1 MGQKDRRSIK
11 ESTPSI
17 RSLSSS
23 VVSASDV
30 SSDDGSSVHERSTPK
45 IAAIII
51 ASVFVIAILVGV
63 TVYLI
68 DAKKLFGVG
77 VDETVVVLQVLP
89 ENKTKIGNNE
99 SLKQLLQSSTQ
110 APEILE
116 NENVDL
122 NFRENVELDFKEE
135 TFYDEVKPTDN
146 AGDVEETAEKVKQ
159 YFDWFVLHFSYSLE

>member
-1 MGQKDRRSIK
+1 MGQKDRHSIK

-110 APEILE
+110 SPEILE

-135 TFYDEVKPTDN
+135 TFYDEVKPTDD
-146 AGDVEETAEKVKQ
+146 AADVEETAEKVKQ

>member
-1 MGQKDRRSIK
+1 MGQKERRSVK

-30 SSDDGSSVHERSTPK
+30 SSDDGTSVHERSTPK

-68 DAKKLFGVG
+68 DAKKLFGV
-77 VDETVVVLQVLP
+77 DESIVQVVRQVST

-99 SLKQLLQSSTQ
+99 SLKQLLQSSTET
-110 APEILE
+110 PEILE
-116 NENVDL
+116 KEK
-122 NFRENVELDFKEE
+122 VEKVEFDFKEE
-135 TFYDEVKPTDN
+135 TFYDEVQPTDN
-146 AGDVEETAEKVKQ
+146 PADVEEIVEKVLT
-159 YFDWFVLHFSYSLE
+159 F